1 MNIIYIPFIFYYCGQ
16 TLFTLRVSSL
26 LSSLTDDSVDIVDDE
41 GSLEISPKA
50 EFTSALCI
58 HITLAR
64 DYEAES
70 LLAAAAVLKAF

>member
-16 TLFTLRVSSL
+16 TLFTLRV
-26 LSSLTDDSVDIVDDE
+26 SSLTDDSVDIVDDE

-50 EFTSALCI
+50 EFTSPLCI